1 MSTKKTLKQKSALGR
16 GLNALLGDVPFQ
28 KEEGRNP
35 IQAAIPIDQI
45 QVNPFQPRKDFDTAA
60 LQALCASIKHHGIIQ
75 PLTVRQLAP
84 AQFQLI
90 AGERRLQAA
99 KLAQLEKIPAY
110 IRTADDQQ
118 MLEMAL
124 VENIQRENLNP
135 IEIALS
141 YQRLLT
147 ECQIK
152 QDTLGARVGKDR
164 TTVNNYLR
172 LLKLPP
178 DIQIALRDQQIN
190 MGHARALINVEA
202 VDTQLSIF
210 KETIEKALSVR
221 HVEALVRALSPKKAA
236 KASPKAPKVATTLK
250 HTAQEASAQLTTQL
264 NTPVKIQV
272 STQAKGAIKIT
283 FANTNELHRILK
295 ILVKQ

>member
-1 MSTKKTLKQKSALGR
+1 MTKNKTSQRKSALGR
-16 GLNALLGDVPFQ
+16 GLNALLEDAPFLA
-28 KEEGRNP
+28 EAGAVNP
-35 IQAAIPIDQI
+35 LQEIAIEQI
-45 QVNPFQPRKDFDTAA
+45 QINPFQPRKNFDATA
-60 LQALCASIKHHGIIQ
+60 LQELRDSIKLHGIIQ

-84 AQFQLI
+84 SMYQLI

-99 KLAQLEKIPAY
+99 KMLGLTYIPAY

-118 MLEMAL
+118 MLEIAL

-152 QDTLGARVGKDR
+152 QETLGARVGKNR
-164 TTVNNYLR
+164 ATVNNYLR

-178 DIQIALRDQQIN
+178 DIQIALRDQKIS

-202 VDTQLSIF
+202 IDAQLGIF
-210 KETIEKALSVR
+210 QEIIDADLSVR
-221 HVEALVRALSPKKAA
+221 NVEALVRALSHDKPKKISQKSKIEARLECA
-236 KASPKAPKVATTLK
+236 MKDSGEKLATRLG
-250 HTAQEASAQLTTQL
+250 TQ
-264 NTPVKIQV
+264 VKINV
-272 STQAKGAIKIT
+272 STKERGEIKII
-283 FANTNELHRILK
+283 FTNGRDLDRILK
-295 ILVKQ
+295 LLAVD

>member
-16 GLNALLGDVPFQ
+16 GLNALLGDALFQ

-60 LQALCASIKHHGIIQ
+60 LQALCASIKRHGIIQ

-210 KETIEKALSVR
+210 KETIEKDLSVR

>member
-1 MSTKKTLKQKSALGR
+1 MNTNKKPPRKSALGR
-16 GLNALLGDVPFQ
+16 GLNALLKDSPFLSE
-28 KEEGRNP
+28 KEGSNP
-35 IQAAIPIDQI
+35 IQEIPVEQI
-45 QVNPFQPRKDFDTAA
+45 QVNPFQPRKDFDATA
-60 LQALCASIKHHGIIQ
+60 LQELSESIRLHGIIQ

-84 AQFQLI
+84 SSYQLI

-99 KLAQLEKIPAY
+99 KLAHLQQVPVY
-110 IRTADDQQ
+110 IRRADDQQ

-124 VENIQRENLNP
+124 IENIQRENLNP

-152 QDTLGARVGKDR
+152 QETLGDRVGKNR

-178 DIQIALRDQQIN
+178 DIQIALRDQKIS

-202 VDTQLSIF
+202 VEAQLGLFQEIID
-210 KETIEKALSVR
+210 KDLSVR
-221 HVEALVRALSPKKAA
+221 NVEALVRALSQ
-236 KASPKAPKVATTLK
+236 SKAPPTAPAKKVATKLK
-250 HTAQEASAQLTTQL
+250 HTAKEASTQL
-264 NTPVKIQV
+264 ATRLKTPVKIKV
-272 STQAKGAIKIT
+272 SNQETGEIKIA
-283 FANTNELHRILK
+283 FTNAQELDRILK
-295 ILVKQ
+295 ILGGK